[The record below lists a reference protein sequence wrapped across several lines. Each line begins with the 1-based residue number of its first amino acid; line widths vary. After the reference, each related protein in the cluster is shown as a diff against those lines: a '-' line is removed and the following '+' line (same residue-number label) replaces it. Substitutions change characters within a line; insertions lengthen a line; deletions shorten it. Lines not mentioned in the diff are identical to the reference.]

1 MTASLRRFL
10 VASAAGTGIALLPFL
25 WVLWDG
31 RLDPLRIHQTGFFSN
46 FYDLQARAL
55 FDGHWWVPKG
65 SLGIEAFVIDGH
77 EYEYFGP
84 FPAFLR
90 MPLLAVSD
98 RYDGRLTALSMLLA
112 WVVLA
117 AFSTALLW
125 RVRAIVRGD
134 EELRT
139 TEAVGC
145 GLLLGSAMGG
155 SVLLVLATQPAVYY
169 EALIWGA
176 AWGVGALFAL
186 IGVLER
192 PTVRRVV
199 GFGACTLCA
208 VLSRAT
214 VGWACVIG
222 GVTAAAWLAA
232 RRPTTRRLSG
242 LLVGAALLPLVAGCA
257 VTWMRF
263 GAPFS
268 QPLDAQVFSQHD
280 PHRKLFLTANEN
292 RVFGL
297 DFAPSTLLAYLRPDG
312 LHIGAAYPFIT
323 LPPEPPRVLGGAV
336 FDQTYRTASVPATM
350 PLLFGL
356 GCWGIVSALRRGQA
370 AATAS
375 LRIPLLAAIVAG
387 GGVILWSG
395 IAPRFLAD
403 FMPLL
408 LLSASIG
415 LMAVSA
421 SLAGRPRRSR
431 SAAVSGIAALALFG
445 LLANLGIATQM
456 TRFVAEPRLR
466 SFVALQAKVGRHTGH
481 PLRVTISDDAPPSA
495 PAGTLL
501 ATPSCGALYLATGEI
516 FPPRWLAVERG
527 PSAQQHLDITYR
539 SFDQPPA
546 ALVSAGG
553 ADLFVEDRAIDYFH
567 YVRLRLEG
575 IGETRVSEWKALQ
588 VGVERRVDVIS
599 DVALHRMSVA
609 MDGEQVF
616 DVELPTA
623 DEAVVWPAL
632 PGGGSPGSQITIRPT
647 RVAEPTLCPQLTP

>member
-1 MTASLRRFL
+1 M
-10 VASAAGTGIALLPFL
+10 PFV

-31 RLDPLRIHQTGFFSN
+31 RLDPLRIHQSRFFSN

-65 SLGIEAFVIDGH
+65 SLGIEAFVIDGR

-90 MPLLAVSD
+90 MPLLAVSH
-98 RYDGRLTALSMLLA
+98 RFDGRLTALSMLLA

-117 AFSTALLW
+117 GFSTALLW
-125 RVRAIVRGD
+125 RVRALVRGD
-134 EELRT
+134 EVLGT
-139 TEAVGC
+139 KEAVTC
-145 GLLLGSAMGG
+145 ALLLGSAMGG

-169 EALIWGA
+169 EALIWGS

-186 IGVLER
+186 IGVVDR
-192 PTVRRVV
+192 PTVWRVLA
-199 GFGACTLCA
+199 FGACTLCA

-222 GVTAAAWLAA
+222 GVIAAAWLAA
-232 RRPTTRRLSG
+232 HRPTTRHLSG
-242 LLVGAALLPLVAGCA
+242 LLFGAALVPLVAGCA

-268 QPLDAQVFSQHD
+268 QPLGTQVFSQQD
-280 PHRKLFLTANEN
+280 PHRKLFLAANGG
-292 RVFGL
+292 RVFGPG
-297 DFAPSTLLAYLRPDG
+297 FAPTTLLAYLRPDG
-312 LHIGAAYPFIT
+312 IHIGAAYPFIT
-323 LPPEPPRVLGGAV
+323 LPPGPPRVLGGAV
-336 FDQTYRTASVPATM
+336 FDQTHRTASVPATM
-350 PLLFGL
+350 PLLFAL
-356 GCWGIVSALRRGQA
+356 GCWGIVSVLRRGQA

-375 LRIPLLAAIVAG
+375 LRIPLLAATVAG

-403 FMPLL
+403 FLPLL
-408 LLSASIG
+408 VLSASVG
-415 LMAVSA
+415 LMALTETLVW
-421 SLAGRPRRSR
+421 RPRRSR
-431 SAAVSGIAALALFG
+431 SAVVGVIACLALFG

-456 TRFVAEPRLR
+456 ARFAAEPGLR
-466 SFVALQAKVGRHTGH
+466 SFVALQARIGRHTGH
-481 PLRVTISDDAPPSA
+481 PVRPTIDEEAPPSA

-516 FPPRWLAVERG
+516 VPPRWLAVERG

-553 ADLFVEDRAIDYFH
+553 VDLFVEDRAIDYYH
-567 YVRLRLEG
+567 YLRLRLEG
-575 IGETRVSEWKALQ
+575 AGATRVSEWKALQ

-599 DVALHRMSVA
+599 DVALHRMTVA
-609 MDGEQVF
+609 IDAEQVF
-616 DVELPTA
+616 DVELPTL
-623 DEAVVWPAL
+623 EETVVWPARQGERP
-632 PGGGSPGSQITIRPT
+632 PGRQITIKPAP
-647 RVAEPTLCPQLTP
+647 VDEPTLCRQLTR